1 MLRGKNVIVLGM
13 ARSGTSLAASILA
26 RKGYFVA
33 ASRSDEL
40 QKPNKY
46 NPSGFWE
53 ARSLIENN
61 IEVLTAVGF
70 KPDNTWFHEAITPEQ
85 AGRIAQ
91 LEPHAKHIAF
101 IEEINRHRPR
111 QWKEPRLC
119 YTLDYWWPL
128 LDQEE
133 TCVLHVTRDADETF
147 QSFQRVAD
155 DWHVTVEIDKSTISR
170 RIDEHRASAQR
181 IIEKFA
187 ISHLTLDYS
196 EYESAPESVARRLTD
211 LIGIDIGVD
220 DLGFQKNAAEK
231 FESSASQRL
240 KKLVKRLLGR
250 LPN

>member
-1 MLRGKNVIVLGM
+1 MLRKKNVIVLGM

-61 IEVLTAVGF
+61 VEVLAAVGF
-70 KPDNTWFHEAITPEQ
+70 KSDNTWFHEAITPEQ
-85 AGRIAQ
+85 ASRIAQ
-91 LEPHAKHIAF
+91 LEPQAKHIAF
-101 IEEINRHRPR
+101 VEEFNRHSPWL
-111 QWKEPRLC
+111 WKDPRLC

-147 QSFQRVAD
+147 RSFQRVAD
-155 DWHVTVEIDKSTISR
+155 DWHVTVNIEKSTIYR

-181 IIEKFA
+181 IIEKYA
-187 ISHLTLDYS
+187 IPHLTVDYS
-196 EYESAPESVARRLTD
+196 EYQSAPESVARGLTD
-211 LIGIDIGVD
+211 LMGIDICVD

-240 KKLVKRLLGR
+240 KKLLKRLLGR
-250 LPN
+250 LPR